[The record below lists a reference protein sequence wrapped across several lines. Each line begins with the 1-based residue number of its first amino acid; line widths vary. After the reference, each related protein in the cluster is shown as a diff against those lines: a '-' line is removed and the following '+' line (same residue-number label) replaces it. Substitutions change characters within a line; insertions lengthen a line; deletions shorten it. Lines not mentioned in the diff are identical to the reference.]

1 MKDTTLLY
9 VEKRISGI
17 TKFSFLI
24 ANNIIF
30 IDVCK
35 YSFLNKII
43 GINDFVLAILGILIL
58 SLWKKFS
65 DNIFKNAYKI
75 GFIINTLELIVGSL
89 YILEIVTSLS
99 FFIITNITAII
110 SSKILGNS
118 YVRIKINIFN
128 KKELENFNNDANLI
142 FEISSILASICLA
155 ILPYYLIVEKV
166 LFIFATLMD
175 TIWNFVIFFR
185 FRNLTYND

>member
-89 YILEIVTSLS
+89 YI
-99 FFIITNITAII
+99 
-110 SSKILGNS
+110 
-118 YVRIKINIFN
+118 YWR
-128 KKELENFNNDANLI
+128 
-142 FEISSILASICLA
+142 
-155 ILPYYLIVEKV
+155 
-166 LFIFATLMD
+166 
-175 TIWNFVIFFR
+175 
-185 FRNLTYND
+185 

>member
-9 VEKRISGI
+9 IGKKFSGI
-17 TKFSFLI
+17 TIFSFLI

-43 GINDFVLAILGILIL
+43 GINDFILAILGILIL

-65 DNIFKNAYKI
+65 NFFFKNAYKI
-75 GFIINTLELIVGSL
+75 GFIINILELIVGSL
-89 YILEIVTSLS
+89 YLLTKISSLS
-99 FFIITNITAII
+99 FFIITNITAIL
-110 SSKILGNS
+110 STKILNNS
-118 YVRIKINIFN
+118 YYRIIINVFN
-128 KKELENFNNDANLI
+128 KKDLESFNNDANLI

-155 ILPYYLIVEKV
+155 IWPYYLIVGKV
-166 LFIFATLMD
+166 LYIFATLMD